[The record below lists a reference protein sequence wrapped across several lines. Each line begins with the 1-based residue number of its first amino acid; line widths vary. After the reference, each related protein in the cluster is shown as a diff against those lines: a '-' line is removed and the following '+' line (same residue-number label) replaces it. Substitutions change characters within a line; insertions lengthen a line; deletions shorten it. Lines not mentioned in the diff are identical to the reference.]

1 MSSKNQNTPSLPE
14 ELKKHFWEVEF
25 NELSFEKYPRF
36 IAERILN
43 YGDLNGVKWLLSR
56 TDKQFI
62 KSLVENNR
70 NLNAKTRNYWQ
81 TIMA

>member
-1 MSSKNQNTPSLPE
+1 MSSKNKNTSRLPG
-14 ELKKHFWEVEF
+14 ELKRYFWDVDFE
-25 NELSFEKYPRF
+25 ELSFEKYPRF

-43 YGDLNGVKWLLSR
+43 YGDLNGVRWLLSC

-81 TIMA
+81 TILA